1 MVLKKTLAVRAM
13 FALMTAGCAFAQG
26 ITSAGSLSGFYIL
39 RASGFD
45 ANDFTMGKPNT
56 VHTGEVAVLGVV
68 QFDGIGH
75 FTGTL
80 NFTASDS
87 GDAVLTPDQAACT
100 EKLTATDGVFSV
112 TPASTTTG
120 LDAGPATGTLS
131 ITFDTTSK
139 SSSGTI
145 NFNMVIANGG
155 REIFLLQSD
164 ASLSK
169 LAICGEPI
177 STMSLKGVVNK
188 TFLGNIPIT

>member
-1 MVLKKTLAVRAM
+1 MLNKTLAVHAM
-13 FALMTAGCAFAQG
+13 FVLMTGSGAFAQG
-26 ITSAGSLSGFYIL
+26 ITSSSSLSGFYIL

-45 ANDFTMGKPNT
+45 ANDFNMAKPNT
-56 VHTGEVAVLGVV
+56 VHTGEVAVLGLV
-68 QFDGIGH
+68 QFDGVGH

-80 NFTASDS
+80 NFTSADS
-87 GDAVLTPDQAACT
+87 GDATLSPDQAACN
-100 EKLTATDGVFSV
+100 EKITGMDGVFSV
-112 TPASTTTG
+112 TPASTTPWQ
-120 LDAGPATGTLS
+120 DAGPATGTLS

-169 LAICGEPI
+169 LTICGEPI
-177 STMSLKGVVNK
+177 STLVLKGLINK
-188 TFLGNIPIT
+188 TYLGNIPIT